1 MLVLGL
7 QGSPRK
13 NGNTDFLLSSFM
25 AAVEKLGIPTQTIH
39 VTRKNIL
46 PCRELIV
53 CEKKGFC
60 PIDDDMPQEIYPLL
74 RQAEI
79 VVAAT
84 PIFFYNMT
92 AQLKALVDRCQV
104 FWARKYLLKLSDP
117 ASKVRKGFLL
127 SVAATRGKHLF
138 EGLELTVR
146 YFFDAIAADFA
157 GSLVY
162 RGIEG
167 RGEMAG
173 HAYVLSDVEKAVQD
187 LLQPYLGRK
196 RILFA
201 CRQNACR
208 SQMAGAFAQYLAG
221 DRLEVVSAGSE
232 PAAAVDPN
240 MTTVMREKGIDMEFR
255 VPRSIETAISG
266 RSPEM
271 IITMGCGESCAGISG
286 AEVRSWDVADP
297 AEKPLD
303 AMRQVRD
310 DIEKRVVDLIAEL
323 F

>member
-13 NGNTDFLLSSFM
+13 NGNTDFLLSTFM
-25 AAVEKLGIPTQTIH
+25 ATVEKLGVRTQTIH
-39 VTRKNIL
+39 VDRKNIL
-46 PCRELIV
+46 PCKELIV

-60 PIDDDMPQEIYPLL
+60 PIDDDMQHEIYPLL

-92 AQLKALVDRCQV
+92 AQLKALVDRCQA

-117 ASKVRKGFLL
+117 ASKIRKGFLL

-146 YFFDAIAADFA
+146 YFFDAIAADYA

-162 RGIEG
+162 RGVEG
-167 RGEMAG
+167 RGEMAN
-173 HAYVLSDVEKAVQD
+173 HATVRPDVEKAVQE

-208 SQMAGAFAQYLAG
+208 SQMASAFAQYLAG
-221 DRLEVVSAGSE
+221 DKLDVASAGSE
-232 PAAAVDPN
+232 PAAAVDAN
-240 MTTVMREKGIDMEFR
+240 MIRVMQEKGIDTAFR
-255 VPRSIETAISG
+255 IPRSIETAVSG
-266 RSPEM
+266 SPFEM
-271 IITMGCGESCAGISG
+271 IVNMGCGERCPAIPG
-286 AEVRSWDVADP
+286 ADVRNWDVADP
-297 AEKPLD
+297 TGKPLEV
-303 AMRQVRD
+303 MRRVRD
-310 DIEKRVVDLIAEL
+310 DIEKRVVDLIAEVS
-323 F
+323 